1 MSNMLLEL
9 QNYFGLSFDRLDSFL
24 QKPQCKPLGNPK
36 TSQVYLIDV
45 GHGKRYV
52 LKISSSNP
60 ESVRVQYE
68 ISTYA
73 HGLTPKI
80 LYFGIIGDRSVQIME
95 YVDGTKPNINDIN
108 IDELI
113 KTIYLL
119 QRTIRDFHY
128 DGTIEDKIR
137 SFDNHLRAIASDAL
151 AKVRRSKRQLVY
163 YDLHRDNILATSCG
177 FEIVDLDGII
187 VSPDV
192 FMPASLFTSF
202 FMLQDP
208 KASLDDIRALIS
220 RWPEY
225 LNERDILNLMTIRA
239 IIGENFFRKKMV
251 SGTASE
257 EDLKLLELYSSLTQK
272 FDYLRRVV

>member
-1 MSNMLLEL
+1 MSNILIEL
-9 QNYFGLSFDRLDSFL
+9 NYFGFNLSFL

-36 TSQVYLIDV
+36 TSQVYLIDDE
-45 GHGKRYV
+45 HGKRYV

-60 ESVRVQYE
+60 DSLHVQYE

-80 LYFGIIGDRSVQIME
+80 LYYGIIDGRSVQIME
-95 YVDGTKPNINDIN
+95 YVDGAKPNINDIN

-119 QRTIRDFHY
+119 QRTMRDFHY

-151 AKVRRSKRQLVY
+151 AKVRSKRQLVY

-177 FEIVDLDGII
+177 FIIVDLDGII

-208 KASLDDIRALIS
+208 EASLDDIKALIS

-225 LNERDILNLMTIRA
+225 LNERDVLNLMTIRA
-239 IIGENFFRKKMV
+239 IIGENFFRKKMG